1 MTIFY
6 RLLNKLRP
14 DEDKLNELV
23 NNSVIGSFFNI
34 LARFT
39 SFVAEKIAPN
49 SSIIKNIDNIYFVVF
64 ALLIFAIPFTGTG
77 TLGALAA
84 LLIILSVINALF
96 THKKFKFSAIHVGI
110 FAYLATLILSVGF
123 SSLFLPSL
131 KGFAKMIIYIGA
143 FFSFFEFFKKN
154 PDKIFVGV
162 VLTAISCCLELLFA
176 LKQMLFGVEALAG
189 WQDTVGVNAEHLMSR
204 VFGTLKP
211 FNPNLFAAYLLAT
224 TPCIFAVALYSFI
237 KGKLKISAI
246 FGFFAL
252 LALIATI
259 KTGCRGAYIG
269 LFFGGLLFAGLTAT
283 ALKNYFSQRKSIK
296 KLFIIGAIVVVCG
309 GILAILAS
317 PSVLHR
323 LESIFT
329 LRGDSSNSYRMNV
342 YISSL
347 KMFFDNFWIGI
358 GTGNTTYRLI
368 YGLYMITGFD
378 ALGAYNIYLEM
389 AVESGIFAPLI
400 FLWTIVL
407 TFAKSL
413 KRLFEQSM
421 KFRLVTICA
430 LSSVCAMLFHG
441 FFDTIWYRPQI
452 QLIFWFYISILAV
465 ITMKG
470 FEYGQK

>member
-1 MTIFY
+1 MALFY

-23 NNSVIGSFFNI
+23 NNSIMGSFLTI

-49 SSIIKNIDNIYFVVF
+49 SEIIKNLDNIYFGIF
-64 ALLIFAIPFTGTG
+64 ALLIFAIPFAGTG
-77 TLGALAA
+77 TLGVLAA
-84 LLIILSVINALF
+84 LLIILSIINAFF
-96 THKKFKFSAIHVGI
+96 THKKFEFSAIHLCI
-110 FAYLATLILSVGF
+110 FAYLAIMLISVAF
-123 SSLFLPSL
+123 STLFLPSL

-143 FFSFFEFFKKN
+143 FFSFFEFFKKK
-154 PDKIFVGV
+154 PDKIFIAI
-162 VLTAISCCLELLFA
+162 VLVAISCCLELLFA
-176 LKQMLFGVEALAG
+176 LKQMLFGVQALAG

-211 FNPNLFAAYLLAT
+211 YNPNLFAAYLLAT

-237 KGKLKISAI
+237 KGKLKISII
-246 FGFFAL
+246 FALFAL

-269 LFFGGLLFAGLTAT
+269 LFFGGLMFAGLTFT
-283 ALKNYFSQRKSIK
+283 SLKNYFSQRKSIK
-296 KLFIIGAIVVVCG
+296 KIFIIGTVAIVCA

-317 PSVLHR
+317 PSILHR
-323 LESIFT
+323 LETIFT

-342 YISSL
+342 YIASA

-389 AVESGIFAPLI
+389 AVESGVFAPLI
-400 FLWTIVL
+400 FLWTMIL
-407 TFAKSL
+407 TFAKSI

-421 KFRLVTICA
+421 KFRLVTISA
-430 LSSVCAMLFHG
+430 LSAVLATLFHG
-441 FFDTIWYRPQI
+441 IFDTIWYRPQI
-452 QLIFWFYISILAV
+452 QLIFWFYIAILAV
-465 ITMKG
+465 MTMKR